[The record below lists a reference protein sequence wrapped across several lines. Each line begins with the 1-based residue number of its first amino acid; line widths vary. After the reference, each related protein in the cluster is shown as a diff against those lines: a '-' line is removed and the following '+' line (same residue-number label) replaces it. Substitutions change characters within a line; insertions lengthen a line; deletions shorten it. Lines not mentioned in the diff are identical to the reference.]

1 MTKITTALSK
11 IVNCETLFKLFVVVK
26 NKQIIAGTLA
36 LPVPRSG
43 TKLENTSLSTDGDR
57 VPAYILFI
65 FHN

>member
-1 MTKITTALSK
+1 MKVIGD
-11 IVNCETLFKLFVVVK
+11 CETQFKYLVVEK
-26 NKQIIAGTLA
+26 NKQIIAGTFA